1 MLFIFTRWNLEVSPN
16 DAEEVDS
23 ADEAVA
29 KVMGNEL
36 I

>member
-1 MLFIFTRWNLEVSPN
+1 MSPN

-29 KVMGNEL
+29 KKVMEDLLNL
-36 I
+36 CFSVI

>member
-1 MLFIFTRWNLEVSPN
+1 MSPN

-29 KVMGNEL
+29 KVVRLLNLGFSVILMYAN
-36 I
+36 

>member
-1 MLFIFTRWNLEVSPN
+1 MLFIFTRWTLEVSPN